1 MSYCTRCGAY
11 IPTGESACPACGCQ
25 EMEQP
30 VLSLDGGT
38 LLCARCC
45 TAADKRRA
53 ALCPASLA
61 AMRYISSAP
70 LRRLFSFQVS
80 DAALER
86 LCSAAEA
93 YLLAQLDRG
102 FASLD
107 YYKSLLT
114 FRG

>member
-1 MSYCTRCGAY
+1 
-11 IPTGESACPACGCQ
+11 
-25 EMEQP
+25 
-30 VLSLDGGT
+30 
-38 LLCARCC
+38 
-45 TAADKRRA
+45 
-53 ALCPASLA
+53 
-61 AMRYISSAP
+61 MRYISSAP

-114 FRG
+114 FSG